1 MSFFVR
7 LEQYNIDSCSI
18 PQNFRVRIRLN
29 NCGALR
35 YNRLTLRRSELHI
48 MRRAAGTDRQI
59 IDEKSRLRTEKSLPD
74 FYLFFLW
81 LDLTNFV
88 RDYRATKT

>member
-59 IDEKSRLRTEKSLPD
+59 IDENSHLRTEKKPSRSLP
-74 FYLFFLW
+74 FFF
-81 LDLTNFV
+81 FV
-88 RDYRATKT
+88 ARPHKFRTRL